1 MTENGRFVSIEDLVN
16 KGEEKYKFLIE
27 NTSDILYIV
36 NAEGI
41 VLYISPQ
48 MNHYGIDPKDVQNN
62 HFEEHIYPGDRERLI
77 DDFHKMMEDRRAFNT
92 TFRLVDNE
100 GNPHWMEN
108 LPQFQ
113 SNKDGSSAGI
123 IGVIRDINEHKLTEE
138 DLRTYRK
145 NLEKLVDERTAE
157 LTKANE
163 DLKKEIEERKEIE
176 ASLKEEKA
184 LSDSI
189 LHVAPIGIGK
199 VIGRKILE
207 VNDEFCRILGYQ
219 RSELIG
225 QDTRRFY
232 LSNED
237 YKKAGKEIY
246 PDLTE
251 KRIATV
257 EYPFKRKNGQ
267 ITDILLNFTLADP
280 EDASKGYIFTMQDI
294 TEKKLA
300 ERTIREKEAKNRS
313 IFLATPIGIGVVWD
327 RVFKDVNQGFCD
339 IVDYSREELIGRN
352 VMICYDSEEEYN
364 KVGAELI
371 KLIKDRTTVSVE
383 TKLRKKEGKPID
395 VLLTVALV
403 DPNDP
408 EVGMTFTA
416 QDITEQKRIALEKEK
431 KEQHI
436 RSIFQATP
444 TGIGITWARKLLDFN
459 EKLYKMFGYKKEE
472 LIGQDTKML
481 YPSHEEY
488 ERVGKELKRII
499 DSKNPGLIESQ
510 WVCKNG
516 DIRDIYMT
524 FALIDVNEPSAGV
537 TFTVQDFTE
546 KKLAEEYLYSLNQFQ
561 RTIIESADVWINVLN
576 KNAEVIVWNNAAELI
591 SGYSRE
597 EILGTTKIWDL
608 LYPDKKY
615 RNEILTTATAIIN
628 EGQKVS
634 GFETVIKRKDGE
646 QRIIS
651 WNSQDLLNE
660 SGQTIGSIA
669 IGNDITRQKVAEKM
683 KKQQVHFMQE
693 LIDAIPVP
701 IFYKDKDGIYL
712 GCNDTFAEFTGIPK
726 KDMIGKGVYD
736 LYEKDIADTYN
747 KMNEEL
753 IEKGGTQTYEYY
765 LRSVS
770 GQKRA
775 VIFNNS
781 VFTDMDGN
789 VAGQI
794 GAVFDIT
801 ERKEAEEAQRKHAHF
816 MQELLEAIPAPVYYK
831 DRNGNYLGCNGAF
844 EIFSGSKCEDMV
856 GKNAYGVYDEKQAE
870 EYHHMDL
877 ELVKNGGTQ
886 TYESEVVYMG
896 DNTERNVL
904 FNKSVFTDMNGETAG
919 LIGVI
924 LDITQRVRSEKLLKK
939 YSEEL
944 EHSNELKDIFT
955 DIMRHDLLNHAT
967 VISGYTYMML
977 SSEDD
982 ETKLKRL
989 GKINLST
996 KNFIELIESAAAF
1009 AKLESAD
1016 DLEFE
1021 AIDVGN
1027 MINGI
1032 IANFEYQAEEK
1043 GVDIRIISEG
1053 ACTALA
1059 NPMIEEVFV
1068 NLISNALK
1076 YGSDKGDIVVR
1087 IEDADDNCKIVV
1099 TDSGE
1104 GISDKDKPLVFER
1117 FKRVGNSSIKGSGL
1131 GLAIVKRIVDL
1142 HKGKVGVED
1151 NPEGQGSMFWVTLK
1165 KA

>member
-1 MTENGRFVSIEDLVN
+1 MVG
-16 KGEEKYKFLIE
+16 
-27 NTSDILYIV
+27 
-36 NAEGI
+36 
-41 VLYISPQ
+41 
-48 MNHYGIDPKDVQNN
+48 
-62 HFEEHIYPGDRERLI
+62 
-77 DDFHKMMEDRRAFNT
+77 
-92 TFRLVDNE
+92 
-100 GNPHWMEN
+100 
-108 LPQFQ
+108 
-113 SNKDGSSAGI
+113 
-123 IGVIRDINEHKLTEE
+123 
-138 DLRTYRK
+138 
-145 NLEKLVDERTAE
+145 
-157 LTKANE
+157 
-163 DLKKEIEERKEIE
+163 
-176 ASLKEEKA
+176 
-184 LSDSI
+184 
-189 LHVAPIGIGK
+189 
-199 VIGRKILE
+199 
-207 VNDEFCRILGYQ
+207 
-219 RSELIG
+219 
-225 QDTRRFY
+225 
-232 LSNED
+232 
-237 YKKAGKEIY
+237 
-246 PDLTE
+246 
-251 KRIATV
+251 
-257 EYPFKRKNGQ
+257 
-267 ITDILLNFTLADP
+267 
-280 EDASKGYIFTMQDI
+280 
-294 TEKKLA
+294 
-300 ERTIREKEAKNRS
+300 
-313 IFLATPIGIGVVWD
+313 
-327 RVFKDVNQGFCD
+327 
-339 IVDYSREELIGRN
+339 YSREELIGRN

-364 KVGAELI
+364 KVGTELI
-371 KLIKDRTTVSVE
+371 KLIKDRTTVTVE

-431 KEQHI
+431 KERHI

-444 TGIGITWARKLLDFN
+444 TGIGITWARKLLDVN
-459 EKLYKMFGYKKEE
+459 DKLYKMFGYTKDE
-472 LIGQDTKML
+472 LIGQDTEIL
-481 YPSHEEY
+481 YPSREEY

-499 DSKNPGLIESQ
+499 DSKKPGLIESQ

-524 FALIDVNEPSAGV
+524 FALIDVNDPSAGV

-546 KKLAEEYLYSLNQFQ
+546 KKLAEEDLYRLNQFQ
-561 RTIIESADVWINVLN
+561 QTIIESADVLINVLN
-576 KNAEVIVWNNAAELI
+576 KDAEVIVWNNAAEAI

-597 EILGTTKIWDL
+597 EVLGTTKIWDL

-615 RNEILTTATAIIN
+615 RNEIFAIATAIIN

-634 GFETVIKRKDGE
+634 GFETVIKRKDGNK
-646 QRIIS
+646 RIIS
-651 WNSQDLLNE
+651 WNSRDLLDE
-660 SGQTIGSIA
+660 SGETIGSIA
-669 IGNDITRQKVAEKM
+669 IGNDITRQKEAEKV

-726 KDMIGKGVYD
+726 EDMIGKGVYE
-736 LYEKDIADTYN
+736 LYEKDIAEKYN
-747 KMNEEL
+747 KMNTEL

-770 GQKRA
+770 GQNRA

-781 VFTDMDGN
+781 IFTDIDGN

-831 DRNGNYLGCNGAF
+831 DRNGNYLGCNRAF
-844 EIFSGSKCEDMV
+844 ETFSGSKCEDMV
-856 GKNAYGVYDEKQAE
+856 GKNAYEVYDEKQAE
-870 EYHHMDL
+870 EYHHMDR

-886 TYESEVVYMG
+886 TYESEVVYRG
-896 DNTERNVL
+896 DRTERNVL

-924 LDITQRVRSEKLLKK
+924 LDITQRVRSENELKKQLHFLQELMDATPAPMFYKDKKGLYIGCNKAFEDMTAHKKEEIIGKSVYELCQNDLAYKYHEMDMELMANGGIQIYESQVENPVTKSRQDVIFHKSVFTDMNGETLGLIGAILDITERVRSEKLLKK

-989 GKINLST
+989 GKIDLST
-996 KNFIELIESAAAF
+996 KNLIELIESTAAF
-1009 AKLESAD
+1009 AKLESTD

-1076 YGSDKGDIVVR
+1076 YGSDKGDIGVR
-1087 IEDADDNCKIVV
+1087 IEDADDNCKIAV

-1117 FKRVGNSSIKGSGL
+1117 FKRVGNKSIKGSGL